1 MGVERNLMKR
11 TFKGMLALGAL
22 CLAASPA
29 LGAGPGTGDQYS
41 SGHTPTGTPP
51 SYNGSNN
58 PGSEHLGSQPSPPSK
73 RALGVVCARQGAS
86 KSNENDPE
94 PGTPFS
100 RCVKELAQS
109 IKTACKGESKSNEND
124 PEPGTPFSR
133 CVRDLARG
141 LKSEKARKAKSSRR
155 AAKVAC
161 SRPDF
166 ESGREVGRCVRVVA
180 RALRK
185 SRA

>member
-1 MGVERNLMKR
+1 MKR
-11 TFKGMLALGAL
+11 TFNGMLAVGAL

-41 SGHTPTGTPP
+41 SGRTPP
-51 SYNGSNN
+51 SYNGSST

-73 RALGVVCARQGAS
+73 RALGVVCTRLGAS
-86 KSNENDPE
+86 KSNENDPD

-100 RCVKELAQS
+100 RCVKNLAQS
-109 IKTACKGESKSNEND
+109 IKTACKGESKSNAND
-124 PEPGTPFSR
+124 PDPGTPFSR
-133 CVRDLARG
+133 CVRGLARG

-166 ESGREVGRCVRVVA
+166 ESGKEVGRCVRVVA